1 MNLSWKGVVIIFK
14 LKTSNLKLEEEEDSH
29 QIDDLLNLIRT

>member
-14 LKTSNLKLEEEEDSH
+14 LKTSNLKLEEEDSH